1 MWVKQASKRWVASI
15 GVASGVAYQ
24 VSALEEKPIDSSKAN
39 PHTKELKKGEV
50 ITAAPVALSPKP
62 ALKRYTLQEMT
73 DMCDEGRIVVGLKGK
88 LYDVTNF
95 SGHPGGTG
103 RLQMAAG
110 NDLEAFWSVYTQHNR
125 GHVVD
130 NLLTHYEIGTLSP
143 EDAETLRKRTVF
155 ENPYSNDPPPKKD
168 LLTNTRYPY
177 NAEGKLRELTN
188 SWVTPISHHFVRN
201 HGLVPDIDPK
211 EYTLTI
217 TGIGV
222 KETVFTLNQIKSFPR
237 VDVTSIIQCNGN
249 RREDYHFEKD
259 GVPAFGP
266 PHWVAGAIGCATWTG
281 VRLRDL
287 LASAGMDV
295 DGISTRRILAPPNA
309 QHIGLLAYDTD
320 ECGNQYCC
328 SFPFEKAVDPFGDV
342 IVAYQMNGQDIPR
355 QHGYPVRCIVPGN
368 AGARNCKFLERVTVT
383 DSPCSGD
390 TNWKQYA
397 VHASD
402 TPLQKLLD
410 FNLHKEE
417 LVKDPPVQE
426 MPVQS
431 MVTIPSAGDVIAG
444 KDKKTVYVKGLAW
457 GGGGQGINR
466 VDVSIDGG
474 KNFTRAEMLEK
485 GVKQPRR
492 AEWGWVFFEKEVN
505 LTEEMQAQLREGESV
520 KLEVCSKACNTAWN
534 SQPENPGA
542 NWNPHGCCVNHW
554 YRVPIEVDPSATMDK
569 RGPKGCFENKPS
581 GGKFKTEFLNNKPCR
596 DC

>member
-1 MWVKQASKRWVASI
+1 MWARQASKRWIASV
-15 GVASGVAYQ
+15 GVGSGLAYQ
-24 VSALEEKPIDSSKAN
+24 VSSLEEKPVVVPKNVPFKKEGTSIAPTSTPVAISPK
-39 PHTKELKKGEV
+39 TELK
-50 ITAAPVALSPKP
+50 
-62 ALKRYTLQEMT
+62 RFTLQDIT
-73 DMCDEGRIVVGLKGK
+73 DMVEKGRIVVGLKGK
-88 LYDVTNF
+88 VYDITSF

-103 RLQMAAG
+103 RLEMAAG
-110 NDLEAFWSVYTQHNR
+110 NDLEAFWSIYTQHNR

-130 NLLTHYEIGTLSP
+130 NVLVNYEIGTLSP
-143 EDAETLRKRTVF
+143 EDAEKLRLKTVF
-155 ENPYSNDPPPKKD
+155 DNPYVHDPPPKKD

-177 NAEGKLRELTN
+177 NAEAKLRELTN
-188 SWVTPISHHFVRN
+188 SYITPISRHFVRN

-211 EYTLTI
+211 DYTLTI
-217 TGIGV
+217 GGLGV
-222 KETVFTLNQIKSFPR
+222 KETVFTLEQLKTFPR
-237 VDVTSIIQCNGN
+237 VDVTSVIQCNGN
-249 RREDYHFEKD
+249 RREDYHFEKE

-266 PHWVAGAIGCATWTG
+266 PHWVCGAIGCATWTG

-295 DGISTRRILAPPNA
+295 DGISTRRILAPAGA

-410 FNLHKEE
+410 FNIHKKE

-431 MVTIPSAGDVIAG
+431 MVSNPSAGDVLSG
-444 KDKKTVYVKGLAW
+444 KDKKTVRVKGLAW
-457 GGGGQGINR
+457 GGGGHGINR

-474 KNFTRAEMLEK
+474 KTFTRAEMLEK
-485 GVKQPRR
+485 EVNQRR
-492 AEWGWVFFEKEVN
+492 KSEWGWVFFEKDVE
-505 LTEEMQAQLREGESV
+505 LTDEMRAKLQKGETV

-534 SQPENPGA
+534 VQPENPGPQ
-542 NWNPHGCCVNHW
+542 WNPHGCCVNHW
-554 YRVPIEVDPSATMDK
+554 YRVPIEVDPNATTDK
-569 RGPKGCFENKPS
+569 RGCKGCFENKPS
-581 GGKFKTEFLNNKPCR
+581 GGVFKTDFHNMKPCR